1 MKNLFNKPLYAVL
14 FAILCTALWG
24 SAVPLVKLG
33 YSVMAMDS
41 ANTYGKILFAGIRF
55 FIAAIALFGF
65 AKFGLKLD
73 VKIKSKKMLGRVTTL
88 GLMQTTLQYTCMYIG
103 VSYTTAA
110 KSSIL
115 TSTGIFFIAIMA
127 HFIYKNDKLNKKKI
141 IGLLAGFTGIV
152 IASLGKSGGLNF
164 EFVLWGEGLIIAY
177 QLCSAFASIFAK
189 NFSKE
194 IHPVVLTVWQMLIGS
209 LVLIVVGAIGFD
221 PASISYS
228 PALLG
233 ILLYLSMVSAAA
245 YTIWN
250 ILLKYNKAA
259 EISIFKFMTPVAGT
273 LLSVAIL
280 GDSLDYKTIIALAF
294 VSLGIVAVYYKRGE
308 DNKEQNEKVS
318 A

>member
-1 MKNLFNKPLYAVL
+1 MKKLFEKPLYAIL
-14 FAILCTALWG
+14 FAVLCTALWG

-33 YSVMAMDS
+33 YQVMQMDS

-73 VKIKSKKMLGRVTTL
+73 TRIKSKDMLAKVTAL
-88 GLMQTTLQYTCMYIG
+88 GIMQTTFQYTFMYIG

-127 HFIYKNDKLNKKKI
+127 HFIYKNDKLTPNKVV
-141 IGLLAGFTGIV
+141 GLLTGFTGIV
-152 IASLGKSGGLNF
+152 IASLGKSGGINF
-164 EFVLWGEGLIIAY
+164 EFALFGEGLIIAY
-177 QLCSAFASIFAK
+177 QLCSAVASIFAK
-189 NFSKE
+189 NFSKD

-209 LVLIVVGAIGFD
+209 TILIVVGLIGFD
-221 PASISYS
+221 FGSIVYS
-228 PALLG
+228 PALLA
-233 ILLYLSMVSAAA
+233 ILLYLAMVSAAA

-259 EISIFKFMTPVAGT
+259 EISIFKFVTPVAGT
-273 LLSVAIL
+273 LLSVMIL
-280 GDSLDYKTIIALAF
+280 GDSLDYKTIIALMF
-294 VSLGIVAVYYKRGE
+294 VSLGIIAVYFKR
-308 DNKEQNEKVS
+308 DKKEKKVTS
-318 A
+318 V